1 MNACER
7 TGYDI
12 IYCHP
17 RVKEIEIA
25 GFRILGSLLKEFT
38 HAVMNPDEHFSGLL
52 LPFIPQ
58 QYRVLRDAPVHQK
71 IQTVLDFVSGMT
83 DLYALD
89 LYRKVN
95 GHNVTAK
102 RFGSFPSK

>member
-1 MNACER
+1 MKGCVA
-7 TGYDI
+7 TGFDT

-17 RVKEIEIA
+17 SVKEIEIA

-38 HAVMNPDEHFSGLL
+38 HAVMKPEEHFSGLL

-58 QYRVLRDAPVHQK
+58 QYSVKPDAPVHHK

-89 LYRKVN
+89 LYRKIN
-95 GHNVTAK
+95 GQNVTAR
-102 RFGSFPSK
+102 RFGAFPTK